1 MSTNYFKRFV
11 NWIENGDMVPL
22 VIAVSVPHYAHVLAQ
37 FEFMPVAAVIGF
49 LVDVGHYRTIKLYL
63 NTGAAGWMIVLTL
76 FSAGFHMAFYAIGGA
91 GLAAVLLGAAPVAV
105 IFSLAYI
112 TRKEKLDVK
121 AGRDVGHVTVQATG
135 HAKRTSLPAGTV
147 QEASNDG
154 SLNTNQDKLQA
165 GRAAK
170 KAAKVDMMLDVFRT
184 DPHAEYS
191 AVAKQLNMSRTTLY
205 NYIGE
210 LEQQGR
216 VHVNGNGV
224 EILK

>member
-1 MSTNYFKRFV
+1 MNIFQRFV

-91 GLAAVLLGAAPVAV
+91 GLFSFLLGAAPVAV
-105 IFSLAYI
+105 IFALAYI
-112 TRKEKLDVK
+112 TRKEKLDTK
-121 AGRDVGHVTVQATG
+121 LGREFGQAVGQSR
-135 HAKRTSLPAGTV
+135 RTTSTPKLDSP
-147 QEASNDG
+147 ASNNALLD
-154 SLNTNQDKLQA
+154 TPQAKLQA
-165 GRAAK
+165 GRSSK
-170 KAAKVDMMLDVFRT
+170 KAAKVDMMLDIFKT
-184 DPHAEYS
+184 DPHAEYT
-191 AVAKQLNMSRTTLY
+191 AVAKQLSMSRSTVY
-205 NYIGE
+205 NYLEE
-210 LEQQGR
+210 LENSGR

-224 EILK
+224 EILGGE